1 MLKVVN
7 INNIFRFR
15 GSVQLEEELSLL
27 QLKKLM
33 RLFKQHN
40 PGQKYKTANYL
51 SSRHARKPGL
61 MNVDEFHKALNK
73 AFHDRV
79 LAGEMEEL
87 FRKVDISSDGLV
99 DWEELSSYIL
109 MRLQERELLR
119 SSSTGKVFQSPPKIV
134 KMEKCK
140 VMTLQ

>member
-51 SSRHARKPGL
+51 SSRHAR
-61 MNVDEFHKALNK
+61 KALNK